1 MNINLKKQRRGYPQ
15 VKTQSTG
22 KILISYSGFSA
33 PEIQVKKNPGSE
45 KSYPNSVYFW
55 APEFDLRNL

>member
-45 KSYPNSVYFW
+45 KSDPNSVYF
-55 APEFDLRNL
+55 